1 MNRDVEILAPAGSME
16 CLRAAVAAGADAI
29 YLGGTKFGARAY
41 AQNLSEEDLVQ
52 AIEYVHI
59 HGRKIYMT
67 VNTLLKDRELNELY
81 AYLLPY
87 YKAGLDGVIVQD
99 IGAVKFIGE
108 YFPEMPVHASTQMT
122 ITNTLGADFLKRY
135 GITRVVPAR
144 ELSLFRTVS
153 AKQHDWWTK
162 WQQGTVCAAMS
173 SALSDRRKETGGS
186 YESERLVHN

>member
-1 MNRDVEILAPAGSME
+1 M
-16 CLRAAVAAGADAI
+16 
-29 YLGGTKFGARAY
+29 
-41 AQNLSEEDLVQ
+41 Q

-144 ELSLFRTVS
+144 ELSLKEIRDMK
-153 AKQHDWWTK
+153 KQTGLEMECFVHGALCYCYSG
-162 WQQGTVCAAMS
+162 QCLLSSMIGGRSGNRGQCAAAMS

-186 YESERLVHN
+186 YEPERLVHN

>member
-67 VNTLLKDRELNELY
+67 VNTLLKDRN
-81 AYLLPY
+81 
-87 YKAGLDGVIVQD
+87 
-99 IGAVKFIGE
+99 
-108 YFPEMPVHASTQMT
+108 
-122 ITNTLGADFLKRY
+122 
-135 GITRVVPAR
+135 
-144 ELSLFRTVS
+144 
-153 AKQHDWWTK
+153 
-162 WQQGTVCAAMS
+162 
-173 SALSDRRKETGGS
+173 
-186 YESERLVHN
+186 